1 MIVELCVRLG
11 LAIAVAAGGLLTG
24 QKQGEFSVQI
34 ALVYSLVSI
43 SVFAIDWYKKRN
55 PGVAGFVAVFDAM
68 FIASVLSSL
77 GQLDRY
83 GFMVLAPMMWATGRY
98 SSDAAAMAPL
108 VAATVMVCSN
118 FFGGPGFTLP
128 TMLHTLG
135 ILLIGLLTNQA
146 KVIVKDR
153 EVEVEVTRE
162 IQFESEE
169 SIRMKETYSSLK
181 SHIAELEEST
191 KRERLGMKLWAA
203 ANGNDEPPMI
213 AMAGKLRE
221 DTALEG
227 VAIYTLNKAD
237 RRFVV
242 SAVSGKVP
250 EKIRHSALMIGKGL
264 SEAQMVDRLNRQLSE
279 MRDQDRAIK
288 IRSLILKERGKPCGC
303 VAMFDLHAPAL
314 DSAMTNTKPVVDYLG
329 GLVSQA
335 VKKDDELR
343 RLREAEVLYGVA
355 SVSLGA
361 DSKQNLITRVL
372 REIGE
377 VIQVDH
383 LAGFIIDGTDAR
395 LVTTVGATHR
405 VMDHLSFAYGSG
417 ISGWLATQSPEVIA
431 PDALEDDRIDRAIAL
446 KNRIGSLAVIPIM
459 DGDTALGFITAS
471 THRVGGIDR
480 ARLETLRA
488 VTAELTQALIRQ
500 EPGVDAPLGAMTP
513 TEFYA
518 AVRSGGS
525 GHFVYFDIVNR
536 EPLLKEFGKPAV
548 DAAMRKFTHRLRMR
562 LPSGG
567 GMCRRDEGDFV
578 AYLSGQSD
586 DAANRWGNDS
596 AGVLNGLN
604 LTTPDGRHRLGFI
617 VRAKVAP
624 FAPQKP
630 QVSEQEVV

>member
-1 MIVELCVRLG
+1 MTVELCVRLG
-11 LAIAVAAGGLLTG
+11 LAIAVAVGGLLTG
-24 QKQGEFSVQI
+24 QKQGDFSVPI
-34 ALVYSLVSI
+34 ALVYALISLGVY
-43 SVFAIDWYKKRN
+43 AIDWYKKRN

-68 FIASVLSSL
+68 FIAAVLSSL
-77 GQLDRY
+77 GQLDHY

-98 SSDAAAMAPL
+98 ASDAAAMAPL

-162 IQFESEE
+162 VQFESEE

-203 ANGNDEPPMI
+203 ANGNDDPPMI

-227 VAIYTLNKAD
+227 VAIYALDHAD
-237 RRFVV
+237 RRFVI
-242 SAVSGKVP
+242 SAVSGKIP
-250 EKIRHSALMIGKGL
+250 EKVRSSALTIGKGL
-264 SEAQMVDRLNRQLSE
+264 SEAQMIDRLTRQLNE
-279 MRDQDRAIK
+279 MRDPERGVK
-288 IRSLILKERGKPCGC
+288 IRTLLVKNQGKPCGC
-303 VAMFDLHAPAL
+303 LAMFDMQTTAVDAAL
-314 DSAMTNTKPVVDYLG
+314 ANTKPVMDYFG

-335 VKKDDELR
+335 LKKDDEVR

-383 LAGFIIDGTDAR
+383 LAGFIVDGTDAR

-405 VMDHLSFAYGSG
+405 VMDNLSFAYGSG
-417 ISGWLATQSPEVIA
+417 VSGWLATQSPEVIA
-431 PDALEDDRIDRAIAL
+431 VDALEDDRIDRALAL
-446 KNRIGSLAVIPIM
+446 KSRIGSLVVLPIM
-459 DGDTALGFITAS
+459 DGDTALGFVTAS

-500 EPGVDAPLGAMTP
+500 ESGTDAPLGAMTP
-513 TEFYA
+513 TEFYG
-518 AVRSGGS
+518 AVRKGGS

-536 EPLLKEFGKPAV
+536 EPLQKEFGKPAV
-548 DAAMRKFTHRLRMR
+548 DAAMRKITHRLRMR

-578 AYLSGQSD
+578 AYLNGQSD
-586 DAANRWGNDS
+586 DAATRWGND
-596 AGVLNGLN
+596 AAALLNGLN
-604 LTTPDGRHRLGFI
+604 LTTPDGRHKLGFV

-630 QVSEQEVV
+630 QVSEQEVA